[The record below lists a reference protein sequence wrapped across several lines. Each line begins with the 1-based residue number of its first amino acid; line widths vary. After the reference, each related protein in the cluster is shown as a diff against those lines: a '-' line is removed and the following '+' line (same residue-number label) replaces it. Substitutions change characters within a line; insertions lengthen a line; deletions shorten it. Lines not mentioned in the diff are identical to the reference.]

1 MCVQKGRVSTPFW
14 SENGCRLCP
23 FWSGIRYGFQ
33 ENYRGC
39 INPGWGGTPY
49 DGLYGEALSR
59 KGYLFLAPGIWK
71 GRDFNFLMEVYE
83 RVGKFVIWV
92 CERAQ
97 KANRQILWL
106 HKIEKT
112 FYICDWKMTVHLQ
125 QLKGK
130 QSSKQGM
137 WKGYHLSIGGVKKG
151 VLSWKMVYKSKRE

>member
-1 MCVQKGRVSTPFW
+1 MCAQKGRVSTPFW

-39 INPGWGGTPY
+39 INPRWGGTPY
-49 DGLYGEALSR
+49 DGLYREALSR

-83 RVGKFVIWV
+83 RVGKSVIWV

-97 KANRQILWL
+97 RANRS
-106 HKIEKT
+106 
-112 FYICDWKMTVHLQ
+112 FYGFIKSR
-125 QLKGK
+125 KR
-130 QSSKQGM
+130 
-137 WKGYHLSIGGVKKG
+137 SIFVIDSYLNDSVFTAIKRDAKFKARYVKG
-151 VLSWKMVYKSKRE
+151 VPFVNRRCTKGVPLSWKRVR